1 MNGQHELHVLRH
13 SRERVTITTSPVV
26 ASFIDYRETHSPC
39 SPQLSATHSTPE
51 LDLMYDLFQKHV
63 GNILQQKC
71 LLLDL
76 VRFKSVPPSSYRQ
89 SSRSLSQTYPTVL
102 KRYKQSNIQNYV
114 VTHILLLLW
123 FLLMLL
129 LRVVCVVTVNRR
141 IFRDDSCFVLHL
153 QIRPRR
159 LAICFSVGVSP

>member
-1 MNGQHELHVLRH
+1 MSLVGSCAIQKRSSVL
-13 SRERVTITTSPVV
+13 
-26 ASFIDYRETHSPC
+26 
-39 SPQLSATHSTPE
+39 
-51 LDLMYDLFQKHV
+51 
-63 GNILQQKC
+63 
-71 LLLDL
+71 
-76 VRFKSVPPSSYRQ
+76 
-89 SSRSLSQTYPTVL
+89 SSRSLSQTFPTVL